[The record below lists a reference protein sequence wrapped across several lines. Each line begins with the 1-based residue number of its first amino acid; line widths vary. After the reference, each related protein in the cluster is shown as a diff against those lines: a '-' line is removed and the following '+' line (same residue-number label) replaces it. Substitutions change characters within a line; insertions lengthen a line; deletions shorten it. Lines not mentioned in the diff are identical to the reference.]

1 MEADAIPEGECL
13 RQRKNMNEYIEMG
26 NHWVGSVQGTTLSPV
41 WLANMNVKRVTGR
54 LGERLGRG
62 QITKGHEHQ
71 SKEFVLYLV
80 GNGEPL
86 RVFEQGSGMTRAVL

>member
-1 MEADAIPEGECL
+1 MFGKCEHEGEEWEGL
-13 RQRKNMNEYIEMG
+13 
-26 NHWVGSVQGTTLSPV
+26 
-41 WLANMNVKRVTGR
+41 
-54 LGERLGRG
+54 ERGVGRG

-86 RVFEQGSGMTRAVL
+86 RVFEQGSDMIRAVL